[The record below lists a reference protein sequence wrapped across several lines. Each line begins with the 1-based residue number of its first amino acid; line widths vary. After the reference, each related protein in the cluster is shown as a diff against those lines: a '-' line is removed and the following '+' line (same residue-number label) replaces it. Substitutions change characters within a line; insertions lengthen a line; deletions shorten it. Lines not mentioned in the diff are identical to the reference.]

1 MELKK
6 ERHWLIFKRQIPEN
20 EWEAKYLAQQD
31 KTYTWATAV
40 IFGLIVLIVS
50 IAILAINIH
59 PCEAEFE
66 GSVSGVFDINTSNF
80 PPEAFE
86 EFKITNTEGKIRVSG
101 SCSAVA
107 LFSVRG
113 SRY

>member
-40 IFGLIVLIVS
+40 SDITMVCFITV
-50 IAILAINIH
+50 
-59 PCEAEFE
+59 PFE
-66 GSVSGVFDINTSNF
+66 
-80 PPEAFE
+80 
-86 EFKITNTEGKIRVSG
+86 ITFAMIRSPI
-101 SCSAVA
+101 
-107 LFSVRG
+107 R
-113 SRY
+113 